1 MPGENQSRDTAE
13 KLNIIRV
20 LVQRAAFILLGWA
33 EIDHLRADLDTCW
46 SFPSYFH
53 ACSGLT
59 QEYLVGSQE
68 MGLQVLVPLTTFVNL
83 GKSSNL
89 FIHSFTHPF
98 RISLGNVCDKYWTGL
113 RRHIILHLISNK
125 YSKYINQKK
134 LFGGWF
140 SHL

>member
-1 MPGENQSRDTAE
+1 
-13 KLNIIRV
+13 
-20 LVQRAAFILLGWA
+20 
-33 EIDHLRADLDTCW
+33 
-46 SFPSYFH
+46 
-53 ACSGLT
+53 
-59 QEYLVGSQE
+59 
-68 MGLQVLVPLTTFVNL
+68 MGLQVLVPLVTFVNL

-98 RISLGNVCDKYWTGL
+98 RISLGNVRDKYWTGL
-113 RRHIILHLISNK
+113 RRHIILHLSNISNK